1 METNRN
7 TLRENFLG
15 VEAKIKL
22 LNGNYSTAINFD
34 NAATTP
40 PLKAVFNVLS

>member
-22 LNGNYSTAINFD
+22 LNGNYSTAINFECC
-34 NAATTP
+34 NNTSF
-40 PLKAVFNVLS
+40 KSSF